1 MNRKIPILII
11 AIILTFILL
20 LCTSCNS
27 SIEEPENSSPETE
40 EKLTE
45 NTDFASKPNTEA
57 TESQNSTED
66 MDKINL
72 MREDFDLGNCKQ
84 LCGKV
89 IVVLLYMDDF
99 ESTWTED
106 EITKFTEFEV
116 NPALDF
122 MEKQAQNHN
131 VSLSMEIGYI
141 HSGLYYDDEVI
152 ESVKETGY
160 ATGDVLWKA
169 SLGLGYASDKKMLDE
184 YRRQFQTEEIV
195 CFAIFNK
202 DGTSYALNPKRGYD
216 DYNIREHCLIFAYD
230 RGSNKQNAIRGGQ
243 SSVIAHEMLHL
254 FGAEDFYT
262 PRARKEIA
270 EKKFSKDIMLHQEYE
285 IHKNNIGD
293 ATAFYIGWIDTVP
306 EALYDKN
313 W

>member
-1 MNRKIPILII
+1 MSRKILIFII

-20 LCTSCNS
+20 FCNSCNS
-27 SIEEPENSSPETE
+27 SVEEPENSSPGTE
-40 EKLTE
+40 EKLIE
-45 NTDFASKPNTEA
+45 NIDSSSKPTTEA
-57 TESQNSTED
+57 TESQISTED

-84 LCGKV
+84 LSGKV
-89 IVVLLYMDDF
+89 IVILLYMDDF
-99 ESTWTED
+99 ESFWTED

-116 NPALDF
+116 KPALDF

-169 SLGLGYASDKKMLDE
+169 SLGLGYESDKKMLEE

-195 CFAIFNK
+195 SFAIFNK

-230 RGSNKQNAIRGGQ
+230 RGSNKESAIRGGQ

-254 FGAEDFYT
+254 FGAEHLYT

-270 EKKFSKDIMLHQEYE
+270 ERVFSKDIMLHQEYE
-285 IHKNNIGD
+285 IQKNNIGD
-293 ATAFYIGWIDTVP
+293 ATAFYIGWTDTVP